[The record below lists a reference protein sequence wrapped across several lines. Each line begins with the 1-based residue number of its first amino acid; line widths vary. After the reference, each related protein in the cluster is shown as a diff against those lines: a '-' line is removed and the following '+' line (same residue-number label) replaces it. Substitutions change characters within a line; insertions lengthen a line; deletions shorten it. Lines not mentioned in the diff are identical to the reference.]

1 MSYVI
6 VFVLISFLILIH
18 ELGHFIAAKLSN
30 IPIERFS
37 IGFGPKL
44 WAFGKGQTEYRL
56 SALPIGGYVL
66 PRIEDEDDFFLIP
79 ARKRIVFALG
89 GPFANV
95 LFALIC
101 LSFLNAMTMGFS
113 LYGILAYPF
122 VQTIQISSQVLT
134 ALPQMFS
141 QPEYMSGIIGIV
153 AVGGRALSGD
163 LTKIFGLAAM
173 LNINLA
179 LLNLLPV
186 LPLDGGKILFCL
198 LEKIHRSLARL
209 HLPLMVTGWVLLLG
223 LILSITVMDVCKL
236 VKGISRCIL

>member
-1 MSYVI
+1 MNYLI
-6 VFVLISFLILIH
+6 VFALISFLILIH
-18 ELGHFIAAKLSN
+18 ELGHLIAAKLSN

-37 IGFGPKL
+37 VGFGPKL
-44 WAFGKGQTEYRL
+44 WAFNKGQTEYRV
-56 SALPIGGYVL
+56 SAIPIGGYVL
-66 PRIEDEDDFFLIP
+66 PKIEDEDDFFLIP

-89 GPFANV
+89 GPLVNT

-113 LYGILAYPF
+113 LYNILAYPF
-122 VQTIQISSQVLT
+122 VQIMNISVQILT

-141 QPEYMSGIIGIV
+141 QPEQMSGIIGIV
-153 AVGGRALSGD
+153 AIGGRVLTGD
-163 LTKIFGLAAM
+163 FSKIFGLAAM

-198 LEKIHRSLARL
+198 LEKIHRSLGKLRM
-209 HLPLMVTGWVLLLG
+209 PLTVTGWVLLMG
-223 LILSITVMDVCKL
+223 LILSITIMDVCKL
-236 VKGISRCIL
+236 ALISHA